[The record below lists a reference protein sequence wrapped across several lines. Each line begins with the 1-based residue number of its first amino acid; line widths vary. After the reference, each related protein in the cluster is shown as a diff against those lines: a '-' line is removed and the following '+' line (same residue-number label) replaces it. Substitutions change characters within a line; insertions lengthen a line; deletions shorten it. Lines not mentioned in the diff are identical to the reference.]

1 LIVQRYILRRVLA
14 HFASVTIVL
23 FGIVIVLQFT
33 RVLAR
38 AAADRFPFDLFLSL
52 VTWGAAQN
60 VSIIL
65 PIGLL
70 IGIVLALGRLHED
83 HEMAAM
89 AACGVPSSSVVLPVL
104 LVVTITATSLG
115 WLSIVYNPKA
125 AAQVDTDKRLALQ
138 LGSYANLR
146 PGEFRSFESAGLV
159 VYARDVTESGELLG
173 LFVDRV
179 VQDKETV
186 IVATRGRI
194 QRNPDRTPAAILLDD
209 GTYYDVAS
217 QTPRQSYMHFGE
229 LRIPIQQPV
238 LGGAS
243 TRLDALPTATLL
255 SSDRLPEVAEWHTR
269 MAWPVMALMLG
280 AIAVPL
286 SRLRPRQGRYGRAAL
301 AIFIYFVYANLLTAG
316 GTWLAS
322 GRTPAWAGLWWVHAL
337 VGATALATVA
347 LSRWPRGRQLARK
360 LSLAGFA

>member
-1 LIVQRYILRRVLA
+1 MIA
-14 HFASVTIVL
+14 HFAGVTAVL

-65 PIGLL
+65 PISLL
-70 IGIVLALGRLHED
+70 LGIVLALGRLHED

-89 AACGVPSSSVVLPVL
+89 AACGVTESGLMLPVTL
-104 LVVTITATSLG
+104 LVAFTAISLG

-125 AAQVDTDKRLALQ
+125 AAQVDVQKRLALQ

-146 PGEFRSFESAGLV
+146 AGEFRSFESAGLV
-159 VYARDVTESGELLG
+159 VYARNVAEGGELLG
-173 LFVDRV
+173 LFMDRLAG
-179 VQDKETV
+179 DKETV
-186 IVATRGRI
+186 IVATHGRI
-194 QRNPDRTPAAILLDD
+194 ERSEDRMPVAIVLND
-209 GTYYDVAS
+209 GTYYEVAS
-217 QTPRQSYMHFGE
+217 QTPRQRYIHFEE
-229 LRIPIQQPV
+229 LRIPIQQPAA
-238 LGGAS
+238 GGTS
-243 TRLDALPTATLL
+243 TRLDTLPTGTLL
-255 SSDRLPEVAEWHTR
+255 GSGKLPQVAEWHAR
-269 MAWPVMALMLG
+269 MAWPVMALVLG

-337 VGATALATVA
+337 VAATALATVA
-347 LSRWPRGRQLARK
+347 FSRWPRGRQLSRG
-360 LSLAGFA
+360 LGLAGFA